1 MVHGLFLEDI
11 RSFSGALIGL
21 HNVLSSLGFYLSEA
35 VGLAMYFDLGPQV
48 IFGVLSD
55 EVNGAIMALRA
66 WRSFAYQESRQEL
79 EAKLEELRSCS
90 YFTKMSPS

>member
-48 IFGVLSD
+48 NLWCSVRRGQRCH
-55 EVNGAIMALRA
+55 NGFESMA
-66 WRSFAYQESRQEL
+66 
-79 EAKLEELRSCS
+79 
-90 YFTKMSPS
+90 